1 MSDDFKLHSNVAD
14 IKKGTELEVN
24 KLNRRKEDLEKAID
38 IINNEIAE
46 IDTLIYVYN
55 LLLKQLSEE
64 VDKDESNN
72 IL

>member
-1 MSDDFKLHSNVAD
+1 MSDDKLNSNVAD

-64 VDKDESNN
+64 TGKDESNN

>member
-1 MSDDFKLHSNVAD
+1 MSDDKLNSDVAD
-14 IKKGTELEVN
+14 IKRGTELEIN
-24 KLNRRKEDLEKAID
+24 KLNKRKEDLEKVID

-46 IDTLIYVYN
+46 IDILIYVYN